1 MKRHPHIMVVDDDR
15 RMLRMLKRTLE
26 PNGYGV
32 TTATD
37 SSSALT
43 ILEKHTLDLVILD
56 TMMPQLDGFQAL
68 NLVRQRCNAPI
79 VILTARSEVEPLRK
93 HRSTNTDDYV
103 RMPFQAEELVN
114 RIKAKLH

>member
-15 RMLRMLKRTLE
+15 RMLRMLKGTLE

-43 ILEKHTLDLVILD
+43 MLEKHMPDLIILD
-56 TMMPQLDGFQAL
+56 AMMPQLDGFQVL
-68 NLVRQRCNAPI
+68 NLVQQHSNTPI
-79 VILTARSEVEPLRK
+79 VILTARSEAGPLHK
-93 HRSTNTDDYV
+93 HHSTNTDDYV
-103 RMPFQAEELVN
+103 RMPFQTGELSKQSCTN
-114 RIKAKLH
+114 KS

>member
-1 MKRHPHIMVVDDDR
+1 MKRHPQIMVVDDDR

-43 ILEKHTLDLVILD
+43 MLEKHTPDLVILD
-56 TMMPQLDGFQAL
+56 TMMPQLDGFQTL
-68 NLVRQRCNAPI
+68 NLVRQHSNTPI
-79 VILTARSEVEPLRK
+79 VILTARSEADQLRK
-93 HRSTNTDDYV
+93 HHSTNTDDYV
-103 RMPFQAEELVN
+103 RMPFQTGELVN